1 MEFRAGKFAQSLY
14 KSHLSAQDLR
24 QSSRERFTRAERV
37 GKAYS
42 FSAHSSGKAVFR
54 SAPNITKKTAEN
66 RIIRKLLVLEILSS
80 ELS

>member
-1 MEFRAGKFAQSLY
+1 VPASLPRVFTNLTLVRKTYAKAVANDSRA
-14 KSHLSAQDLR
+14 R
-24 QSSRERFTRAERV
+24 NEW